1 MENALPALIAFLF
14 LGMGLL
20 GLAAPEQISETFG
33 QPTLTPAGR
42 NEVRAVYGGFGVAV
56 ALVLAAALREPALR
70 GGVFLA
76 VGVALAG
83 MAGGRIV
90 AAAIERPR
98 GFYPV
103 WFYCLLETAMA
114 AVLIAGR

>member
-1 MENALPALIAFLF
+1 MESVLPAAVAAFF
-14 LGMGLL
+14 LAMGVL
-20 GLAAPEQISETFG
+20 GLAAPERISAPFG

-42 NEVRAVYGGFGVAV
+42 NEVRAVYGGFGVAI
-56 ALVLAAALREPALR
+56 ALVLAVALRQPALR
-70 GGVFLA
+70 AGVFLT

-90 AAAIERPR
+90 AACIERP
-98 GFYPV
+98 GQFYPT

-114 AVLIAGR
+114 LVLIAGR